1 MDKVSCVTPYHTKK
15 YLLPY
20 GDIMHEHDIKEL
32 NRHDSCIGKLRR
44 ICRVKQTK
52 PTTHGRY
59 RLHMHGSDDDKIPQ
73 GFGGIYMILPYHFS
87 MEK

>member
-15 YLLPY
+15 YLLPC
-20 GDIMHEHDIKEL
+20 GDIMHEHDITEL

-52 PTTHGRY
+52 PTTHGRH
-59 RLHMHGSDDDKIPQ
+59 RLHMVVMMIKYLKDLEVS
-73 GFGGIYMILPYHFS
+73 IYMILPYHFS
-87 MEK
+87 MEE